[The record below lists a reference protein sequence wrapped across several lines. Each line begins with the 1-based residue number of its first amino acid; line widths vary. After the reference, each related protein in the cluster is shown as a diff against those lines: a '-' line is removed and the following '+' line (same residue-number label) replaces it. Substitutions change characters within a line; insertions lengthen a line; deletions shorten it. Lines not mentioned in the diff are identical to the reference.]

1 MSSAFIPTRPLQ
13 RSVLALTL
21 RSMLLAGATSVSLA
35 SAAAQAA
42 EASSRHYEL
51 AAGPLEESLNSF
63 AQVAGISL
71 PFDPALVQ
79 GKRAPA
85 LRGDYAVQDGLERLL
100 AGSGLTVT
108 RTASGN
114 YLLIARSQNGDALE
128 LGATTISGLG
138 LGSTTEHSGSY
149 TTDAMQTATKLPL
162 SLRETPQ
169 SVTVITRQR
178 MDDQGMRSLDDVVQA
193 TPGLRLSAARPA
205 NSEFFARG
213 FPITNLMFDGLPTT
227 YNADWVATADL
238 APYDRVEVVRGATGM
253 MQGAGNPSAAIN
265 MVRKRPTQAFQAS
278 VTGSAGSWDNYRSEL
293 DVSGPL
299 NDSASVRGRIV
310 GAYNDKGSYQDY
322 AGRERGVF
330 YGISEFD
337 LTDSTTLTVGASDQN
352 DNNNLNWGGLPV
364 NPDGS
369 HMGFSRSKT
378 FGYSWS
384 HQDVENKTV
393 FVELDQRFDNDW
405 RLHLGASKNWSEFKM
420 MGGVLERNNDAT
432 YRQRIFNQN
441 RDFDQSTY
449 DVYATGPFTLLGRE
463 HELVVGASKRQLK
476 TEATGGTVFVD
487 VPDINRFN
495 PGGLARPNVPD
506 IYSIDDK
513 VDQEGLYLTSRWNLT
528 DPLKVILGARLD
540 WYDAT
545 AIYDQI
551 NDQYYTSGKTKV
563 VRNVTRYAGVIYDLD
578 DNHSVYASY
587 TDIFQP
593 QTEKDGQGKGI
604 EPITGE
610 NYEVGIKG
618 EYFGGALN
626 ASASLFQIDQL
637 NRAAEVA
644 DASLCKVIPVGSYGC
659 YEAAGKVR
667 SQGIEFEINGALT
680 PNWQV
685 GAGYTFAQAKYEK
698 DADKAKEGRLFDTD
712 LPRHMFKAS
721 TTYQLQGDLKQWR
734 VGANL
739 YSQSATFNK
748 GSNVFGNYH
757 VEQEAYALV
766 GLMAGYQVN
775 KHLDTQLNINNVFDK
790 KYYQGI
796 ASNST
801 WSPYDVFGDPR
812 NLMVT
817 AKYSF

>member
-149 TTDAMQTATKLPL
+149 TTGAMQTATKLPL

-352 DNNNLNWGGLPV
+352 DNNNINWGGLPV

-369 HMGFSRSKT
+369 HMGFSRSQT

-513 VDQEGLYLTSRWNLT
+513 VDQEGLYLTTRWNLA

>member
-1 MSSAFIPTRPLQ
+1 MPTRPLQ

-35 SAAAQAA
+35 SVAAQAA

-79 GKRAPA
+79 GKHAPA

-149 TTDAMQTATKLPL
+149 TTGAMQTATKLPL

-352 DNNNLNWGGLPV
+352 DNNNINWGGLPV

-513 VDQEGLYLTSRWNLT
+513 VDQEGLYLTSRWNLA

-698 DADKAKEGRLFDTD
+698 DADKTKEGRLFDTD

>member
-21 RSMLLAGATSVSLA
+21 RSMLLAAATSVSLA

-114 YLLIARSQNGDALE
+114 YLLIARSQSADALE

-149 TTDAMQTATKLPL
+149 TTGAMQTATKLPL

-238 APYDRVEVVRGATGM
+238 APYDHVEVVRGATGM

-352 DNNNLNWGGLPV
+352 DNNNINWGGLPV

-513 VDQEGLYLTSRWNLT
+513 VDQEGLYLTSRWNLA

>member
-149 TTDAMQTATKLPL
+149 TTGAMQTATKLPL

-299 NDSASVRGRIV
+299 NDSASVRDRIV

-352 DNNNLNWGGLPV
+352 DNNNINWGGLPV

-513 VDQEGLYLTSRWNLT
+513 VDQEGLYLTTRWNLA

>member
-1 MSSAFIPTRPLQ
+1 MSSAFTFPQPLQ
-13 RSVLALTL
+13 RSALALTL
-21 RSMLLAGATSVSLA
+21 RSVLLAGVTSLPLA
-35 SAAAQAA
+35 SFAVQA
-42 EASSRHYEL
+42 ENVDSRHYDL
-51 AAGPLEESLNSF
+51 AGGPLDDSLNRF

-85 LRGDYAVQDGLERLL
+85 LRGDYGVHEGLNRLL
-100 AGSGLTVT
+100 VDSGLAAI

-114 YLLIARSQNGDALE
+114 YLLVARTRDSDALE
-128 LGATTISGLG
+128 LGATTISGLS
-138 LGSTTEHSGSY
+138 LGAATENSGSY
-149 TTDAMQTATKLPL
+149 TTGVMQTATKLPL

-178 MDDQGMRSLDDVVQA
+178 MDDQAMRSLDDVVQA
-193 TPGLRLSAARPA
+193 TPGLRMSAARPA

-213 FPITNLMFDGLPTT
+213 FPITNIMFDGLPTT

-265 MVRKRPTQAFQAS
+265 MVRKRPTKEFQAS
-278 VTGSAGSWDNYRSEL
+278 ITGSAGSWDNYRSEL
-293 DVSGPL
+293 DVSGPVT
-299 NDSASVRGRIV
+299 DSGSVRGRFV
-310 GAYNDKGSYQDY
+310 GAYHDKDSYQDY

-330 YGISEFD
+330 YGVTEFD

-352 DNNNLNWGGLPV
+352 DNNNINWGGLPV
-364 NPDGS
+364 NPNGS
-369 HMGFSRSKT
+369 HMGFSRSKS

-384 HQDVENKTV
+384 HQDIDNKTL

-405 RLHLGASKNWSEFKM
+405 RLHAGASKNWSDFKLV
-420 MGGVLERNNDAT
+420 GAVLERNNDTT
-432 YRQRIFNQN
+432 YRQRVFNQG
-441 RDFDQSTY
+441 RDYDQSTY
-449 DVYATGPFTLLGRE
+449 DFFASGPFALMGRQ

-476 TEATGGTVFVD
+476 TEAVGGTTFINNI
-487 VPDINRFN
+487 DINHFN
-495 PGGLARPNVPD
+495 PNTPRPFVPD
-506 IYSIDDK
+506 IYSINDK
-513 VDQEGLYLTSRWNLT
+513 VDQEGLYVTTRWNLA

-540 WYDAT
+540 WYDST
-545 AIYDQI
+545 SIYNET
-551 NDQYYTSGKTKV
+551 NDQYYTSGKTKET
-563 VRNVTRYAGVIYDLD
+563 RHVTRYAGFIYDLD

-593 QTEKDGQGKGI
+593 QSEKNSDGAGI
-604 EPITGE
+604 KPITGE

-644 DASLCKVIPVGSYGC
+644 DASTCRVIPVGAYGC

-667 SQGIEFEINGALT
+667 SQGIELEINGALT

-685 GAGYTFAQAKYEK
+685 GAGYTFAQAKYKK
-698 DADKAKEGRLFDTD
+698 DADSSKEGTLFDTD
-712 LPRHMFKAS
+712 VPRHMFKAS
-721 TTYQLQGDLKQWR
+721 TTYHLQGDLNKLR
-734 VGANL
+734 VGANV
-739 YSQSATFNK
+739 YGQSSTFNK
-748 GSNVFGNYH
+748 GRNVFGNYH
-757 VEQEAYALV
+757 IEQEAYALV
-766 GLMAGYQVN
+766 GLMAGYQVS
-775 KHLDTQLNINNVFDK
+775 KHLDTQLNINNLFDK

-801 WSPYDVFGDPR
+801 WSPYDVYGDPR
-812 NLMVT
+812 NFTVT
-817 AKYSF
+817 AKYTF

>member
-1 MSSAFIPTRPLQ
+1 MSSALISP
-13 RSVLALTL
+13 RSLSRSALALAL
-21 RSMLLAGATSVSLA
+21 QGILLASVA
-35 SAAAQAA
+35 VQAAQA
-42 EASSRHYEL
+42 ESRHYEL

-63 AQVAGISL
+63 AQSAGITL

-85 LRGDYAVQDGLERLL
+85 LRGDYDVHEGLSRLL
-100 AGSGLTVT
+100 DDSGLSVM
-108 RTASGN
+108 RSASGN
-114 YLLIARSQNGDALE
+114 YLLVPRGGDSGALE
-128 LGATTISGLG
+128 LGATNISGLN
-138 LGSTTEHSGSY
+138 LGATTEHSSSY
-149 TTDAMQTATKLPL
+149 TTGAMQTATKLPL

-193 TPGLRLSAARPA
+193 TPGLRLAAARPA

-278 VTGSAGSWDNYRSEL
+278 ITASAGSWDNYRSEL
-293 DVSGPL
+293 DISGPV
-299 NDSASVRGRIV
+299 NDSGTLRGRFV
-310 GAYNDKGSYQDY
+310 GAYNDKDSYQDY

-330 YGISEFD
+330 YGVSEFD
-337 LTDSTTLTVGASDQN
+337 LSDSTTLTVGASEQN
-352 DNNNLNWGGLPV
+352 DNNNINWGGLPV
-364 NPDGS
+364 GPNGH

-384 HQDVENKTV
+384 HQDIDNKTL
-393 FVELDQRFDNDW
+393 FAEFDQRFDNDW
-405 RLHLGASKNWSEFKM
+405 RLHLGASKNWSDFKM
-420 MGGVLERNNDAT
+420 MGAVLERNNDAT
-432 YRQRIFNQN
+432 YRQRVFNQG

-449 DVYATGPFTLLGRE
+449 DFFASGPFPLLGRQ

-476 TEATGGTVFVD
+476 TEAVGGTVFVD
-487 VPDINRFN
+487 KIDINRFN
-495 PGGLARPNVPD
+495 PSGLARPSVPD
-506 IYSIDDK
+506 VYTLSEK
-513 VDQEGLYLTSRWNLT
+513 VDQEGLYVTTRWNLA

-545 AIYDQI
+545 SIYDQI
-551 NDQYYTSGKTKV
+551 NDQYYTSGKTRE
-563 VRNVTRYAGVIYDLD
+563 VRHLTRYAGVIYDLD

-593 QTEKDGQGKGI
+593 QTEKNGDGGGI
-604 EPITGE
+604 KPITGE

-626 ASASLFQIDQL
+626 ASASVFQIDQL

-644 DASLCKVIPVGSYGC
+644 DARTCTFIPVGAYGC

-667 SQGIEFEINGALT
+667 SQGVELEINGALT

-698 DADKAKEGRLFDTD
+698 DADAAKEGTLFDTD
-712 LPRHMFKAS
+712 VPRHMFKAN
-721 TTYQLQGDLKQWR
+721 TTYRLQGELNRWR
-734 VGANL
+734 IGANL
-739 YSQSATFNK
+739 YSQSSTYNK
-748 GSNVFGNYH
+748 GRNVFGNFH
-757 VEQEAYALV
+757 IEQEAYALV

-801 WSPYDVFGDPR
+801 WSPYDVYGDPR
-812 NLMVT
+812 NFTVT

>member
-114 YLLIARSQNGDALE
+114 YLLIARSQSADALE

-149 TTDAMQTATKLPL
+149 TTGAMQTATKLPL

-352 DNNNLNWGGLPV
+352 DNNNINWGGLPV

-513 VDQEGLYLTSRWNLT
+513 VDQEGLYLTSRWNLA

-604 EPITGE
+604 APITGE

>member
-35 SAAAQAA
+35 SVAAQAA

-114 YLLIARSQNGDALE
+114 YLLIARSQSADALE

-149 TTDAMQTATKLPL
+149 TTGAMQTATKLPL

-352 DNNNLNWGGLPV
+352 DNNNINWGGLPV

-441 RDFDQSTY
+441 RDFDQFTY

-513 VDQEGLYLTSRWNLT
+513 VDQEGLYLTTRWNLA

>member
-1 MSSAFIPTRPLQ
+1 MSSAVISPRPLS
-13 RSVLALTL
+13 RSALALAL
-21 RSMLLAGATSVSLA
+21 QGILLASVA
-35 SAAAQAA
+35 VQAAQAD
-42 EASSRHYEL
+42 SRHYEL
-51 AAGPLEESLNSF
+51 AAGPLEESLNRF
-63 AQVAGISL
+63 AQAAGITL

-85 LRGDYAVQDGLERLL
+85 LRGDYEVQDGLSRLL
-100 AGSGLTVT
+100 DDSGLSVM
-108 RTASGN
+108 RSASGN
-114 YLLIARSQNGDALE
+114 YLLVPRGGDSGALE
-128 LGATTISGLG
+128 LGATNISGLN
-138 LGSTTEHSGSY
+138 LGATTENSGSY
-149 TTDAMQTATKLPL
+149 TTGAMQTATKLPL

-193 TPGLRLSAARPA
+193 TPGLRLAAARPA

-265 MVRKRPTQAFQAS
+265 MVRKRPTQAYQAS
-278 VTGSAGSWDNYRSEL
+278 ITASAGSWDNYRSEL
-293 DVSGPL
+293 DVGGPV
-299 NDSASVRGRIV
+299 NDSGTLRGRFV
-310 GAYNDKGSYQDY
+310 GAYHDKDSYQDY

-330 YGISEFD
+330 YGVSEFD
-337 LTDSTTLTVGASDQN
+337 LSDSTTLTVGASEQN
-352 DNNNLNWGGLPV
+352 DNNNINWGGLPV
-364 NPDGS
+364 NPNGS

-384 HQDVENKTV
+384 HQDIDNKTL

-420 MGGVLERNNDAT
+420 MGAVLERNNDAS
-432 YRQRIFNQN
+432 YRQRVFNQG

-449 DVYATGPFTLLGRE
+449 DFFASGPFALLGRQ

-476 TEATGGTVFVD
+476 TEAAGGTVFVNNI
-487 VPDINRFN
+487 DINRFN
-495 PGGLARPNVPD
+495 PGGLARPSVPD
-506 IYSIDDK
+506 IYTLSEK
-513 VDQEGLYLTSRWNLT
+513 VDQEGLYVTTRWNLA
-528 DPLKVILGARLD
+528 DQLKVILGARLD

-545 AIYDQI
+545 SIYDQI
-551 NDQYYTSGKTKV
+551 NDQYYTSGKTRE
-563 VRNVTRYAGVIYDLD
+563 VRHLTRYAGVIYDLD

-593 QTEKDGQGKGI
+593 QTEKNGDGGGI
-604 EPITGE
+604 KPITGE

-626 ASASLFQIDQL
+626 ASASVFQIDQL

-644 DASLCKVIPVGSYGC
+644 DATTCKFIPVGAYGC

-667 SQGIEFEINGALT
+667 SQGVELEINGALT

-698 DADKAKEGRLFDTD
+698 DADASKEGTLFDTD
-712 LPRHMFKAS
+712 VPRHMFKAN
-721 TTYQLQGDLKQWR
+721 TTYRLQGELNRWR
-734 VGANL
+734 IGANL
-739 YSQSATFNK
+739 YSQSSTYNK
-748 GSNVFGNYH
+748 GSNVFGNFH
-757 VEQEAYALV
+757 IEQQAYALV

-801 WSPYDVFGDPR
+801 WSPYDVYGDPR
-812 NLMVT
+812 NFTVT

>member
-42 EASSRHYEL
+42 EASSHHYEL

-114 YLLIARSQNGDALE
+114 YLLIARSQSADALE

-149 TTDAMQTATKLPL
+149 TTGAMQTATKLPL

-352 DNNNLNWGGLPV
+352 DNNNINWGGLPV

-513 VDQEGLYLTSRWNLT
+513 VDQEGLYLTSRWNLA

>member
-1 MSSAFIPTRPLQ
+1 MSSAFTFPQPLQ
-13 RSVLALTL
+13 RSALALTL
-21 RSMLLAGATSVSLA
+21 RSVLLAGVTSLPLA
-35 SAAAQAA
+35 SFAVQA
-42 EASSRHYEL
+42 ENVDSRHYDL
-51 AAGPLEESLNSF
+51 AGGPLDDSLNRF

-85 LRGDYAVQDGLERLL
+85 LRGDYGVHEGLNRLL
-100 AGSGLTVT
+100 VDSGLAAI

-114 YLLIARSQNGDALE
+114 YLLVAHTRDSDALE
-128 LGATTISGLG
+128 LGATTISGLS
-138 LGSTTEHSGSY
+138 LGAATENSGSY
-149 TTDAMQTATKLPL
+149 TTGVMQTATKLPL

-178 MDDQGMRSLDDVVQA
+178 MDDQAMRSLDDVVQA
-193 TPGLRLSAARPA
+193 TPGLRMSAARPA

-213 FPITNLMFDGLPTT
+213 FPITNIMFDGLPTT

-265 MVRKRPTQAFQAS
+265 MVRKRPTKEFQAS
-278 VTGSAGSWDNYRSEL
+278 ITGSAGSWDNYRSEL
-293 DVSGPL
+293 DVSGPVT
-299 NDSASVRGRIV
+299 DSGSVRGRFV
-310 GAYNDKGSYQDY
+310 GAYHDKDSYQDY

-330 YGISEFD
+330 YGVTEFD

-352 DNNNLNWGGLPV
+352 DNNNINWGGLPV
-364 NPDGS
+364 NPNGS
-369 HMGFSRSKT
+369 HMGFSRSKS

-384 HQDVENKTV
+384 HQDIDNKTL

-405 RLHLGASKNWSEFKM
+405 RLHAGASKNWSDFKLV
-420 MGGVLERNNDAT
+420 GAVLERNNDAT
-432 YRQRIFNQN
+432 YRQRVFNQG
-441 RDFDQSTY
+441 RDYDQSTY
-449 DVYATGPFTLLGRE
+449 DFFASGPFALVGRQ

-476 TEATGGTVFVD
+476 TEAVGGTTFINNI
-487 VPDINRFN
+487 DINHFN
-495 PGGLARPNVPD
+495 PNTPRPFVPD
-506 IYSIDDK
+506 IYSINDK
-513 VDQEGLYLTSRWNLT
+513 VDQEGLYVTTRWNLA

-540 WYDAT
+540 WYDST
-545 AIYDQI
+545 SIYNET
-551 NDQYYTSGKTKV
+551 NDQYYTSGKTKET
-563 VRNVTRYAGVIYDLD
+563 RHVTRYAGFIYDLD
-578 DNHSVYASY
+578 DNHSFYASY

-593 QTEKDGQGKGI
+593 QSEKNSDGAGI
-604 EPITGE
+604 KPITGE

-644 DASLCKVIPVGSYGC
+644 DASTCRVIPVGAYGC

-667 SQGIEFEINGALT
+667 SQGIELEINGALT

-685 GAGYTFAQAKYEK
+685 GAGYTFAQAKYKK
-698 DADKAKEGRLFDTD
+698 DADSSKEGTLFDTD
-712 LPRHMFKAS
+712 VPRHMFKAS
-721 TTYQLQGDLKQWR
+721 TTYHLQGDLNKLR
-734 VGANL
+734 VGANV
-739 YSQSATFNK
+739 YSQSSTFNK
-748 GSNVFGNYH
+748 GRNVFGNYH
-757 VEQEAYALV
+757 IEQEAYALV
-766 GLMAGYQVN
+766 GLMAGYQVS

-801 WSPYDVFGDPR
+801 WSPYDVYGDPR
-812 NLMVT
+812 NFTVT
-817 AKYSF
+817 AKYTF

>member
-149 TTDAMQTATKLPL
+149 TTGAMQTATKLPL

-352 DNNNLNWGGLPV
+352 DNNNINWGGLPV

-513 VDQEGLYLTSRWNLT
+513 VDQEGLYLTTRWNLA

>member
-1 MSSAFIPTRPLQ
+1 MSSTLISP
-13 RSVLALTL
+13 RSLSRSALALAL
-21 RSMLLAGATSVSLA
+21 QGILLASVA
-35 SAAAQAA
+35 VQAAQAD
-42 EASSRHYEL
+42 SRHYEL

-63 AQVAGISL
+63 AQAAGITL

-85 LRGDYAVQDGLERLL
+85 LRGDYDVHDGLSRLL
-100 AGSGLTVT
+100 DDSGLSVM
-108 RTASGN
+108 RSASGN
-114 YLLIARSQNGDALE
+114 YLLVPRGGDSGALE
-128 LGATTISGLG
+128 LGATNISGLN
-138 LGSTTEHSGSY
+138 LGATTENSSSY
-149 TTDAMQTATKLPL
+149 TTGAMQTATKLPL

-193 TPGLRLSAARPA
+193 TPGLRLAAARPA

-265 MVRKRPTQAFQAS
+265 MVRKRPTQAYQAS
-278 VTGSAGSWDNYRSEL
+278 ITASAGSWDNYRSEL
-293 DVSGPL
+293 DVGGPV
-299 NDSASVRGRIV
+299 NDSGTLRGRFV
-310 GAYNDKGSYQDY
+310 GAYNDKDSYQDY

-330 YGISEFD
+330 YGVSEYD
-337 LTDSTTLTVGASDQN
+337 LSDSTTLTLGASDQN
-352 DNNNLNWGGLPV
+352 DNNNINWGGLPV
-364 NPDGS
+364 NPNGS

-384 HQDVENKTV
+384 HQDIDNKTL
-393 FVELDQRFDNDW
+393 FAELDQRFDNDW

-420 MGGVLERNNDAT
+420 MGAVLERNNDAS
-432 YRQRIFNQN
+432 YRQRVFNQG

-449 DVYATGPFTLLGRE
+449 DFFASGPFALLGRQ

-476 TEATGGTVFVD
+476 TEAAGGTVFVNNI
-487 VPDINRFN
+487 DINRFN
-495 PGGLARPNVPD
+495 PGGLARPSVPD
-506 IYSIDDK
+506 IYTLSEK
-513 VDQEGLYLTSRWNLT
+513 VDQEGLYVTTRWNLA

-545 AIYDQI
+545 SIYDQI
-551 NDQYYTSGKTKV
+551 NDQYYTSGKTRE
-563 VRNVTRYAGVIYDLD
+563 VRHLTRYAGVIYDLD

-593 QTEKDGQGKGI
+593 QTEKNGDGGGI
-604 EPITGE
+604 KPITGE

-626 ASASLFQIDQL
+626 ASASVFQIDQL

-644 DASLCKVIPVGSYGC
+644 DATTCTFIPVGAYGC

-667 SQGIEFEINGALT
+667 SQGVELEINGALT

-698 DADKAKEGRLFDTD
+698 DADAAKEGTLFDTD
-712 LPRHMFKAS
+712 VPRHMFKAS
-721 TTYQLQGDLKQWR
+721 TTYRLQGELNRWR
-734 VGANL
+734 IGANL
-739 YSQSATFNK
+739 YSQSSTYNK
-748 GSNVFGNYH
+748 GRNVFGNFQI
-757 VEQEAYALV
+757 EQEAYALV

-801 WSPYDVFGDPR
+801 WSPYDVYGDPR
-812 NLMVT
+812 NFTVT

>member
-108 RTASGN
+108 RTANGN
-114 YLLIARSQNGDALE
+114 YLLIARSQSADALE

-149 TTDAMQTATKLPL
+149 TTGAMQTATKLPL

-352 DNNNLNWGGLPV
+352 DNNNINWGGLPV

-513 VDQEGLYLTSRWNLT
+513 VDQEGLYLTTRWNLA

>member
-149 TTDAMQTATKLPL
+149 TTGAMQTATKLPL

-352 DNNNLNWGGLPV
+352 DNNNINWGGLPV

-513 VDQEGLYLTSRWNLT
+513 VDQEGLYLTSRWNLA

-812 NLMVT
+812 NLIVT

>member
-35 SAAAQAA
+35 SVAAQAA

-108 RTASGN
+108 RTANGN
-114 YLLIARSQNGDALE
+114 YLLIARSQSADALE
-128 LGATTISGLG
+128 LGATTISALG

-149 TTDAMQTATKLPL
+149 TTGAMQTATKLPL

-352 DNNNLNWGGLPV
+352 DNNNINWGGLPV

-513 VDQEGLYLTSRWNLT
+513 VDQEGLYLTSRWNLA

-604 EPITGE
+604 APITGE

>member
-1 MSSAFIPTRPLQ
+1 MSSALISP
-13 RSVLALTL
+13 RSLSRSALALA
-21 RSMLLAGATSVSLA
+21 LLASVA
-35 SAAAQAA
+35 VQAAQA
-42 EASSRHYEL
+42 ESRHYEL

-63 AQVAGISL
+63 AQAAGITL

-85 LRGDYAVQDGLERLL
+85 LRGDYDVHEGLSRLL
-100 AGSGLTVT
+100 DDSGLSVM
-108 RTASGN
+108 RSASGN
-114 YLLIARSQNGDALE
+114 YLLVPRGGDSGALE
-128 LGATTISGLG
+128 LGATNISGLN
-138 LGSTTEHSGSY
+138 LGATTEHSSSY
-149 TTDAMQTATKLPL
+149 TTGAMQTATKLPL

-193 TPGLRLSAARPA
+193 TPGLRLAAARPA

-278 VTGSAGSWDNYRSEL
+278 ITASAGSWDNYRSEL
-293 DVSGPL
+293 DISGPV
-299 NDSASVRGRIV
+299 NDSGTLRGRFV
-310 GAYNDKGSYQDY
+310 GAYNDKDSYQDY

-330 YGISEFD
+330 YGVSEFD
-337 LTDSTTLTVGASDQN
+337 LSDSTTLTVGASEQN
-352 DNNNLNWGGLPV
+352 DNNNINWGGLPV
-364 NPDGS
+364 NPNGS

-384 HQDVENKTV
+384 HQDIDNKTL
-393 FVELDQRFDNDW
+393 FAELDQRFDNDW

-420 MGGVLERNNDAT
+420 MGAVLERNNDAT
-432 YRQRIFNQN
+432 YRQRVFNQG

-449 DVYATGPFTLLGRE
+449 DFFASGPFALLGRQ

-476 TEATGGTVFVD
+476 TEAVGGTVFVD
-487 VPDINRFN
+487 NIDINRFN
-495 PGGLARPNVPD
+495 PSGLARPSVPD
-506 IYSIDDK
+506 VYTLSEK
-513 VDQEGLYLTSRWNLT
+513 VDQEGLYVTTRWNLA

-545 AIYDQI
+545 SIYDQI
-551 NDQYYTSGKTKV
+551 NDQYYTSGKTRE
-563 VRNVTRYAGVIYDLD
+563 VRHLTRYAGVIYDLD

-593 QTEKDGQGKGI
+593 QTEKNGDGGGI
-604 EPITGE
+604 KPITGE

-626 ASASLFQIDQL
+626 ASASVFQIDQL

-644 DASLCKVIPVGSYGC
+644 DARTCKFIPVGAYGC

-667 SQGIEFEINGALT
+667 SQGVELEINGALT

-698 DADKAKEGRLFDTD
+698 DADASKEGTLFDTD
-712 LPRHMFKAS
+712 VPRHMFKAN
-721 TTYQLQGDLKQWR
+721 TTYRLQGELNRWR
-734 VGANL
+734 IGANL
-739 YSQSATFNK
+739 YSQSSTYNK
-748 GSNVFGNYH
+748 GRNAFGNFH
-757 VEQEAYALV
+757 IEQEAYALV

-801 WSPYDVFGDPR
+801 WSPYDVYGDPR
-812 NLMVT
+812 NFTVT

>member
-35 SAAAQAA
+35 SVAAQAA

-108 RTASGN
+108 RTANGN

-149 TTDAMQTATKLPL
+149 TTGAMQTATKLPL

-352 DNNNLNWGGLPV
+352 DNNNINWGGLPV

-513 VDQEGLYLTSRWNLT
+513 VDQEGLYLTTRWNLA

>member
-1 MSSAFIPTRPLQ
+1 MSPAFTPPRPLQ
-13 RSVLALTL
+13 RSALVLTL
-21 RSMLLAGATSVSLA
+21 RSVLLAGVTSLPLA
-35 SAAAQAA
+35 SFAVQA
-42 EASSRHYEL
+42 ENIDSRHYDL
-51 AAGPLEESLNSF
+51 AGGPLEDSLNRF

-71 PFDPALVQ
+71 PFDPQLVQ

-85 LRGDYAVQDGLERLL
+85 LRGDYGVQEGLNRLL
-100 AGSGLTVT
+100 VDSGLAVT

-114 YLLIARSQNGDALE
+114 YLLVARTPESNALE
-128 LGATTISGLG
+128 LGATTINGLS
-138 LGSTTEHSGSY
+138 LGVATEDSGSY
-149 TTDAMQTATKLPL
+149 TTGAMQTATKLPL

-178 MDDQGMRSLDDVVQA
+178 MDDQAMRSLDDVVQA
-193 TPGLRLSAARPA
+193 TPGLRMSAARPA

-213 FPITNLMFDGLPTT
+213 FPITNIMFDGLPTT

-265 MVRKRPTQAFQAS
+265 MVRKRPTKAFQAS
-278 VTGSAGSWDNYRSEL
+278 ITGSAGSWDNYRSEL
-293 DVSGPL
+293 DVSGPVT
-299 NDSASVRGRIV
+299 DSGSVRGRFV
-310 GAYNDKGSYQDY
+310 GAYHDKDSYQDY

-330 YGISEFD
+330 YGVTEFD

-352 DNNNLNWGGLPV
+352 DNNNINWGGLPV
-364 NPDGS
+364 SPNGS
-369 HMGFSRSKT
+369 HMGFSRSKS

-384 HQDVENKTV
+384 HQDIDNKTL

-405 RLHLGASKNWSEFKM
+405 RLHVGASKNWSDFKLV
-420 MGGVLERNNDAT
+420 GAVLERNNDAT
-432 YRQRIFNQN
+432 YRQRVFNQG
-441 RDFDQSTY
+441 RDYDQSTY
-449 DVYATGPFTLLGRE
+449 DFFASGPFALMGRQ

-476 TEATGGTVFVD
+476 TEAVGGTTFINNI
-487 VPDINRFN
+487 DINHFN
-495 PGGLARPNVPD
+495 PNTPRPFVPD
-506 IYSIDDK
+506 IYSINDK
-513 VDQEGLYLTSRWNLT
+513 VDQEGLYVTTRWNLA

-540 WYDAT
+540 WYDST
-545 AIYDQI
+545 SIYNET
-551 NDQYYTSGKTKV
+551 NDQYYTSGKTKET
-563 VRNVTRYAGVIYDLD
+563 RHVTRYAGVIYDLD

-593 QTEKDGQGKGI
+593 QSEKNSDGAGI
-604 EPITGE
+604 KPITGE

-644 DASLCKVIPVGSYGC
+644 DASTCRVIPVGAYGC

-667 SQGIEFEINGALT
+667 SQGIELEINGALT

-685 GAGYTFAQAKYEK
+685 GAGYTFAQAKYKK
-698 DADKAKEGRLFDTD
+698 DADSSKEGTLFDTD
-712 LPRHMFKAS
+712 VPRHMFKAS
-721 TTYQLQGDLKQWR
+721 TTYHLQGDLNKLR
-734 VGANL
+734 VGANV
-739 YSQSATFNK
+739 YSQSSTFNK
-748 GSNVFGNYH
+748 GRNVFGDYH
-757 VEQEAYALV
+757 IEQEAYALV
-766 GLMAGYQVN
+766 GLMAGYQVS
-775 KHLDTQLNINNVFDK
+775 KHLDTQLNINNLFDK

-801 WSPYDVFGDPR
+801 WSPYDVYGDPR
-812 NLMVT
+812 NFTVT
-817 AKYSF
+817 AKYTF

>member
-1 MSSAFIPTRPLQ
+1 MSSAFIPSRPLQ
-13 RSVLALTL
+13 HRVLALTL
-21 RSMLLAGATSVSLA
+21 RSILLAGMTGLPLA
-35 SAAAQAA
+35 SFAVQAEQA
-42 EASSRHYEL
+42 DSRHYDL
-51 AAGPLEESLNSF
+51 AAGPLEDSLNSF

-85 LRGDYAVQDGLERLL
+85 LRGDYGVHEGLNRLL
-100 AGSGLTVT
+100 VDSGLTVT
-108 RTASGN
+108 RTDSGN
-114 YLLIARSQNGDALE
+114 YLLIDHGQGGGALE
-128 LGATTISGLG
+128 LGATNISGLS
-138 LGSTTEHSGSY
+138 LGSTTESSGSY
-149 TTDAMQTATKLPL
+149 TTGAMQTATKLPL

-169 SVTVITRQR
+169 SVTVMTRQR

-193 TPGLRLSAARPA
+193 TPGLRLSASRPA

-227 YNADWVATADL
+227 YNADWVASADL

-265 MVRKRPTQAFQAS
+265 MVRKRPTKEFQAS

-293 DVSGPL
+293 DVSGPV
-299 NDSASVRGRIV
+299 NASGTVRGRFV
-310 GAYNDKGSYQDY
+310 GAYNDKDSYQDY

-330 YGISEFD
+330 YGVSEFD
-337 LTDSTTLTVGASDQN
+337 LSDSTTLTVGASDQN
-352 DNNNLNWGGLPV
+352 DNNNINWGGLPV
-364 NPDGS
+364 SPDGS

-378 FGYSWS
+378 FGYRWS
-384 HQDVENKTV
+384 HQDVDNKTL

-405 RLHLGASKNWSEFKM
+405 RLHLGASKNWSDFKM

-432 YRQRIFNQN
+432 YRQRVFNQN

-449 DVYATGPFTLLGRE
+449 DFFASGPFALLGRQ

-476 TEATGGTVFVD
+476 TEATGGHRFFNNI
-487 VPDINRFN
+487 DINSFK
-495 PGGLARPNVPD
+495 PTDLARPTVPD
-506 IYSIDDK
+506 VYSLSDK
-513 VDQEGLYLTSRWNLT
+513 VDQEGLYLTTRWNLA

-545 AIYDQI
+545 SIYDQT
-551 NDQYYTSGKTKV
+551 NDQYYTSGKTKE
-563 VRNVTRYAGVIYDLD
+563 VRHVTRYAGVIYDLD

-593 QTEKDGQGKGI
+593 QTEKNGAGTGI
-604 EPITGE
+604 KPITGE

-618 EYFGGALN
+618 EYLGGALN

-644 DASLCKVIPVGSYGC
+644 DARLCTVIPVGSFGC

-667 SQGIEFEINGALT
+667 SQGIELEINGALT

-698 DADKAKEGRLFDTD
+698 DADKTKEGTLFDTD
-712 LPRHMFKAS
+712 VPRHMFKAN
-721 TTYQLQGDLKQWR
+721 TTYHLQGDLKPWR
-734 VGANL
+734 IGANL

-748 GSNVFGNYH
+748 GRNVFGNFH
-757 VEQEAYALV
+757 IEQQAYALV

-812 NLMVT
+812 NFTVT

>member
-1 MSSAFIPTRPLQ
+1 MSSALISP
-13 RSVLALTL
+13 RSLSRSALALAL
-21 RSMLLAGATSVSLA
+21 QGILLASVA
-35 SAAAQAA
+35 VQAAQA
-42 EASSRHYEL
+42 ESRHYEL

-63 AQVAGISL
+63 AQAAGITL

-85 LRGDYAVQDGLERLL
+85 LRGDYDVHEGLSRLL
-100 AGSGLTVT
+100 GDSGLSVM
-108 RTASGN
+108 RSASGN
-114 YLLIARSQNGDALE
+114 YLLVPRGGDSGALE
-128 LGATTISGLG
+128 LGATNISGLN
-138 LGSTTEHSGSY
+138 LGATTEHSSSY
-149 TTDAMQTATKLPL
+149 TTGAMQTATKLPL

-193 TPGLRLSAARPA
+193 TPGLRLAAARPA

-278 VTGSAGSWDNYRSEL
+278 ITASAGSWDNYRSEL
-293 DVSGPL
+293 DISGPV
-299 NDSASVRGRIV
+299 NDSGTLRGRFV
-310 GAYNDKGSYQDY
+310 GAYNDKDSYQDY

-330 YGISEFD
+330 YGVSEFD
-337 LTDSTTLTVGASDQN
+337 LSDSTTLTVGASEQN
-352 DNNNLNWGGLPV
+352 DNNNINWGGLPV
-364 NPDGS
+364 NPNGR

-384 HQDVENKTV
+384 HQDIDNKTL
-393 FVELDQRFDNDW
+393 FAELDQRFDNDW

-420 MGGVLERNNDAT
+420 MGAVLERNNDAT
-432 YRQRIFNQN
+432 YRQRVFNQG

-449 DVYATGPFTLLGRE
+449 DFFASGPFALLGRQ

-476 TEATGGTVFVD
+476 TEAVGGTVFVD
-487 VPDINRFN
+487 NIDINRFN
-495 PGGLARPNVPD
+495 PGGLARPSVPD
-506 IYSIDDK
+506 VYTLSEK
-513 VDQEGLYLTSRWNLT
+513 VDQEGLYVTTRWNLA

-545 AIYDQI
+545 SIYDQI
-551 NDQYYTSGKTKV
+551 NDQYYTSGKTRE
-563 VRNVTRYAGVIYDLD
+563 VRHLTRYAGVIYDLD

-593 QTEKDGQGKGI
+593 QTEKNGDGGGI
-604 EPITGE
+604 KPITGE

-626 ASASLFQIDQL
+626 ASASVFQIDQL

-644 DASLCKVIPVGSYGC
+644 DARTCTFIPVGAYGC

-667 SQGIEFEINGALT
+667 SQGVELEINGALT

-698 DADKAKEGRLFDTD
+698 DADASKEGTLFDTD
-712 LPRHMFKAS
+712 VPRHMFKAN
-721 TTYQLQGDLKQWR
+721 TTYRLQGELNRWR
-734 VGANL
+734 IGANL
-739 YSQSATFNK
+739 YSQSSTYNK
-748 GSNVFGNYH
+748 GRNVFGNFH
-757 VEQEAYALV
+757 IEQKAYALV
-766 GLMAGYQVN
+766 GLMAGFQVN

-801 WSPYDVFGDPR
+801 WSPYDVYGDPR
-812 NLMVT
+812 NLTVT

>member
-114 YLLIARSQNGDALE
+114 YLLIARSQSADALE
-128 LGATTISGLG
+128 LGATTISALG

-149 TTDAMQTATKLPL
+149 TTGAMQTATKLPL

-352 DNNNLNWGGLPV
+352 DNNNINWGGLPV

-513 VDQEGLYLTSRWNLT
+513 VDQEGLYLTTRWNLA

-563 VRNVTRYAGVIYDLD
+563 LRNVTRYAGVIYDLD

>member
-21 RSMLLAGATSVSLA
+21 RSMLLAAATSVSLA

-114 YLLIARSQNGDALE
+114 YLLIARSQSADALE

-138 LGSTTEHSGSY
+138 LGSTTEHRGSY
-149 TTDAMQTATKLPL
+149 TTGAMQTATKLPL

-265 MVRKRPTQAFQAS
+265 MVRKHPTQEFQAS

-352 DNNNLNWGGLPV
+352 DNNNNNNNINWGGLPV

-513 VDQEGLYLTSRWNLT
+513 VDQEGLYLTTHWNLA

-563 VRNVTRYAGVIYDLD
+563 VRNVTRNAGVIYDLD

-593 QTEKDGQGKGI
+593 
-604 EPITGE
+604 
-610 NYEVGIKG
+610 
-618 EYFGGALN
+618 
-626 ASASLFQIDQL
+626 
-637 NRAAEVA
+637 
-644 DASLCKVIPVGSYGC
+644 
-659 YEAAGKVR
+659 
-667 SQGIEFEINGALT
+667 
-680 PNWQV
+680 
-685 GAGYTFAQAKYEK
+685 
-698 DADKAKEGRLFDTD
+698 
-712 LPRHMFKAS
+712 
-721 TTYQLQGDLKQWR
+721 
-734 VGANL
+734 
-739 YSQSATFNK
+739 
-748 GSNVFGNYH
+748 
-757 VEQEAYALV
+757 
-766 GLMAGYQVN
+766 
-775 KHLDTQLNINNVFDK
+775 
-790 KYYQGI
+790 
-796 ASNST
+796 
-801 WSPYDVFGDPR
+801 
-812 NLMVT
+812 
-817 AKYSF
+817 

>member
-1 MSSAFIPTRPLQ
+1 MSSAFNFPQPLQ
-13 RSVLALTL
+13 RSALALTL
-21 RSMLLAGATSVSLA
+21 RSVLLAGVTSLPLA
-35 SAAAQAA
+35 SFAVQA
-42 EASSRHYEL
+42 ENVDSRHYDL
-51 AAGPLEESLNSF
+51 AGGPLDDSLNRF

-85 LRGDYAVQDGLERLL
+85 LRGDYGVHEGLNRLL
-100 AGSGLTVT
+100 VDSGLAAI

-114 YLLIARSQNGDALE
+114 YLLVARTRDSDALE
-128 LGATTISGLG
+128 LGATTISGLS
-138 LGSTTEHSGSY
+138 LGAATENSGSY
-149 TTDAMQTATKLPL
+149 TTGVMQTATKLPL

-178 MDDQGMRSLDDVVQA
+178 MDDQAMRSLDDVVQA
-193 TPGLRLSAARPA
+193 TPGLRMSAARPA

-213 FPITNLMFDGLPTT
+213 FPITNIMFDGLPTT

-265 MVRKRPTQAFQAS
+265 MVRKRPTKEFQAS
-278 VTGSAGSWDNYRSEL
+278 ITGSAGSWDNYRSEL
-293 DVSGPL
+293 DVSGPVT
-299 NDSASVRGRIV
+299 DSGSVRGRFV
-310 GAYNDKGSYQDY
+310 GAYHDKDSYQDY

-330 YGISEFD
+330 YGVTEFD

-352 DNNNLNWGGLPV
+352 DNNNINWGGLPV
-364 NPDGS
+364 NPNGS
-369 HMGFSRSKT
+369 HMGFSRSKS

-384 HQDVENKTV
+384 HQDIDNKTL

-405 RLHLGASKNWSEFKM
+405 RLHAGASKNWSDFKLV
-420 MGGVLERNNDAT
+420 GAVLERNNDTT
-432 YRQRIFNQN
+432 YRQRVFNQG
-441 RDFDQSTY
+441 RDYDQSTY
-449 DVYATGPFTLLGRE
+449 DFFASGPFALMGRQ

-476 TEATGGTVFVD
+476 TEAVGGTTFINNI
-487 VPDINRFN
+487 DINHFN
-495 PGGLARPNVPD
+495 PNTPRPFVPD
-506 IYSIDDK
+506 IYSINDK
-513 VDQEGLYLTSRWNLT
+513 VDQEGLYVTTRWNLA

-540 WYDAT
+540 WYDST
-545 AIYDQI
+545 SIYNET
-551 NDQYYTSGKTKV
+551 NDQYYTSGKTKET
-563 VRNVTRYAGVIYDLD
+563 RHVTRYAGFIYDLD
-578 DNHSVYASY
+578 DNHSFYASY

-593 QTEKDGQGKGI
+593 QSEKNSDGAGI
-604 EPITGE
+604 KPITGE

-644 DASLCKVIPVGSYGC
+644 DASTCRVIPVGAYGC

-667 SQGIEFEINGALT
+667 SQGIELEINGALT

-685 GAGYTFAQAKYEK
+685 GAGYTFAQAKYKK
-698 DADKAKEGRLFDTD
+698 DADSSKEGTLFDTD
-712 LPRHMFKAS
+712 VPRHMFKAS
-721 TTYQLQGDLKQWR
+721 TTYHLQGDLNKLR
-734 VGANL
+734 VGANV
-739 YSQSATFNK
+739 YSQSSTFNK
-748 GSNVFGNYH
+748 GRNVFGNYH
-757 VEQEAYALV
+757 IEQEAYALV
-766 GLMAGYQVN
+766 GLMAGYQVS

-801 WSPYDVFGDPR
+801 WSPYDVYGDPR
-812 NLMVT
+812 NFTVT
-817 AKYSF
+817 AKYTF

>member
-149 TTDAMQTATKLPL
+149 TTGAMQTATKLPL

-352 DNNNLNWGGLPV
+352 DNNNINWGGLPV

-405 RLHLGASKNWSEFKM
+405 RLHLGASKNSSEFKM

-513 VDQEGLYLTSRWNLT
+513 VDQEGLYLTTRWNLA

-563 VRNVTRYAGVIYDLD
+563 VRNLTRYAGVIYDLD

-812 NLMVT
+812 NLIVT

>member
-21 RSMLLAGATSVSLA
+21 RSILLAGATSLSLA
-35 SAAAQAA
+35 SVAAQAA
-42 EASSRHYEL
+42 DADSRHYDL
-51 AAGPLEESLNSF
+51 AAGPLEASLNSF
-63 AQVAGISL
+63 AQAAGINL

-85 LRGDYAVQDGLERLL
+85 LRGDYDVQAGLQRLL
-100 AGSGLTVT
+100 ADSGLTVT

-114 YLLIARSQNGDALE
+114 YLLVAPVRNDGAVE
-128 LGATTISGLG
+128 LGATSINGMG

-149 TTDAMQTATKLPL
+149 TTGAMQTATKLPL

-265 MVRKRPTQAFQAS
+265 MVRKRPTREFQAN
-278 VTGSAGSWDNYRSEL
+278 VTGSAGSWDNYRSEM

-299 NDSASVRGRIV
+299 NDSGSVRGRIV

-352 DNNNLNWGGLPV
+352 DNNNINWGGLPV

-393 FVELDQRFDNDW
+393 FIELDQRFDNDW

-432 YRQRIFNQN
+432 YRQRIFNQG

-449 DVYATGPFTLLGRE
+449 DVFASGPFTLLGRQ

-476 TEATGGTVFVD
+476 TEAFGGTVFVD
-487 VPDINRFN
+487 VPDINKFS
-495 PGGLARPNVPD
+495 PSGLARPNVPD
-506 IYSIDDK
+506 IYSINDK
-513 VDQEGLYLTSRWNLT
+513 VDQEGLYLTTRWNLA

-637 NRAAEVA
+637 NRAAKVA
-644 DASLCKVIPVGSYGC
+644 QVSRCTFIPVGSYEC

-712 LPRHMFKAS
+712 LPRHMFKAN

>member
-1 MSSAFIPTRPLQ
+1 MSSAFNFSQPLQ
-13 RSVLALTL
+13 RSALALTL
-21 RSMLLAGATSVSLA
+21 RSVLLAGVTSLPLA
-35 SAAAQAA
+35 SFAVQA
-42 EASSRHYEL
+42 ENVDSRHYDL
-51 AAGPLEESLNSF
+51 AGGPLDDSLNRF

-85 LRGDYAVQDGLERLL
+85 LRGDYGVHEGLNRLL
-100 AGSGLTVT
+100 VDSGLAAI

-114 YLLIARSQNGDALE
+114 YLLVAYTRDSDALE
-128 LGATTISGLG
+128 LGATTISGLS
-138 LGSTTEHSGSY
+138 LGAATENSGSY
-149 TTDAMQTATKLPL
+149 TTGVMQTATKLPL

-178 MDDQGMRSLDDVVQA
+178 MDDQAMRSLDDVVQA
-193 TPGLRLSAARPA
+193 TPGLRMSAARPA

-213 FPITNLMFDGLPTT
+213 FPITNIMFDGLPTT

-265 MVRKRPTQAFQAS
+265 MVRKRPTKEFQAS
-278 VTGSAGSWDNYRSEL
+278 ITGSAGSWDNYRSEL
-293 DVSGPL
+293 DVSGPVT
-299 NDSASVRGRIV
+299 DSGSVRGRFV
-310 GAYNDKGSYQDY
+310 GAYHDKDSYQDY

-330 YGISEFD
+330 YGVTEFD

-352 DNNNLNWGGLPV
+352 DNNNINWGGLPV
-364 NPDGS
+364 NPNGS
-369 HMGFSRSKT
+369 HMGFSRSKS

-384 HQDVENKTV
+384 HQDIDNKTL

-405 RLHLGASKNWSEFKM
+405 RLHAGASKNWSDFKLV
-420 MGGVLERNNDAT
+420 GAVLERNNDTT
-432 YRQRIFNQN
+432 YRQRVFNQG
-441 RDFDQSTY
+441 RDYDQSTY
-449 DVYATGPFTLLGRE
+449 DFFASGPFALMGRQ

-476 TEATGGTVFVD
+476 TEAVGGTTFINNI
-487 VPDINRFN
+487 DINHFN
-495 PGGLARPNVPD
+495 PNTPRPFVPD
-506 IYSIDDK
+506 IYSINDK
-513 VDQEGLYLTSRWNLT
+513 VDQEGLYVTTRWNLA

-540 WYDAT
+540 WYDST
-545 AIYDQI
+545 SIYNET
-551 NDQYYTSGKTKV
+551 NDQYYTSGKTKET
-563 VRNVTRYAGVIYDLD
+563 RHVTRYAGFIYDLD

-593 QTEKDGQGKGI
+593 QSEKNSDGAGI
-604 EPITGE
+604 KPITGE

-644 DASLCKVIPVGSYGC
+644 DASTCRVIPVGAYGC

-667 SQGIEFEINGALT
+667 SQGIELEINGALT

-685 GAGYTFAQAKYEK
+685 GAGYTFAQAKYKK
-698 DADKAKEGRLFDTD
+698 DADSSKEGTLFDTD
-712 LPRHMFKAS
+712 VPRHMFKAS
-721 TTYQLQGDLKQWR
+721 TTYHLQGDLNKLR
-734 VGANL
+734 VGANV
-739 YSQSATFNK
+739 YSQSSTFNK
-748 GSNVFGNYH
+748 GRNVFGNYH
-757 VEQEAYALV
+757 IEQEAYALV
-766 GLMAGYQVN
+766 GLMAGYQVS
-775 KHLDTQLNINNVFDK
+775 KHLDTQLNINNLFDK

-801 WSPYDVFGDPR
+801 WSPYDVYGDPR
-812 NLMVT
+812 NFTVT
-817 AKYSF
+817 AKYTF

>member
-35 SAAAQAA
+35 SVAAQAA

-79 GKRAPA
+79 GKRAQA

-114 YLLIARSQNGDALE
+114 YLLIARSQSADALE

-149 TTDAMQTATKLPL
+149 TTGAMQTATKLPL

-352 DNNNLNWGGLPV
+352 DNNNINWGGLPV

-513 VDQEGLYLTSRWNLT
+513 VDQEGLYLTTRWNLA

-812 NLMVT
+812 NLIVT

>member
-149 TTDAMQTATKLPL
+149 TTGAMQTATKLPL

-193 TPGLRLSAARPA
+193 MPGLRLSAARPA

-352 DNNNLNWGGLPV
+352 DNNNINWGGLPV

-513 VDQEGLYLTSRWNLT
+513 VDQEGLYLTTRWNLA

>member
-149 TTDAMQTATKLPL
+149 TTGAMQTATKLPL

-352 DNNNLNWGGLPV
+352 DNNNINWGGLPV

-405 RLHLGASKNWSEFKM
+405 RLHLSASKNWSEFKM

-513 VDQEGLYLTSRWNLT
+513 VDQEGLYLTTRWNLA

>member
-35 SAAAQAA
+35 SVAAQAA

-114 YLLIARSQNGDALE
+114 YLLIARSQSADALE

-149 TTDAMQTATKLPL
+149 TTGAMQTATKLPL

-352 DNNNLNWGGLPV
+352 DNNNINWGGLPV

-441 RDFDQSTY
+441 RDFDQFTY

-513 VDQEGLYLTSRWNLT
+513 VDQEGLYLTTRWNLA

-812 NLMVT
+812 NLIVT

>member
-1 MSSAFIPTRPLQ
+1 MSSALISP
-13 RSVLALTL
+13 RSLSRSALALAL
-21 RSMLLAGATSVSLA
+21 QGILLASVA
-35 SAAAQAA
+35 VQAAQAD
-42 EASSRHYEL
+42 SRHYEL

-63 AQVAGISL
+63 AQAAGITL

-85 LRGDYAVQDGLERLL
+85 LRGDYDVHEGLSRLL
-100 AGSGLTVT
+100 NDSNLSVM
-108 RTASGN
+108 RSASGN
-114 YLLIARSQNGDALE
+114 YLLVPRGGDSGALE
-128 LGATTISGLG
+128 LGATNISGLN
-138 LGSTTEHSGSY
+138 LGATTENSSSY
-149 TTDAMQTATKLPL
+149 TTGAMQTATKLPL

-193 TPGLRLSAARPA
+193 TPGLRLAAARPA

-265 MVRKRPTQAFQAS
+265 MVRKRPTQVFQAS
-278 VTGSAGSWDNYRSEL
+278 ITASAGSWDNYRSEL
-293 DVSGPL
+293 DVSGPVNHSGTL
-299 NDSASVRGRIV
+299 RGRFV
-310 GAYNDKGSYQDY
+310 GAYHDKDSYQDY

-330 YGISEFD
+330 YVVSEYD
-337 LTDSTTLTVGASDQN
+337 LSDSITLTLGASEQN
-352 DNNNLNWGGLPV
+352 DNNNINWGGLPV
-364 NPDGS
+364 NPNGS

-384 HQDVENKTV
+384 HQDIDNKTL
-393 FVELDQRFDNDW
+393 FAELDQRFDNDW

-420 MGGVLERNNDAT
+420 MGAVLERNNDAT
-432 YRQRIFNQN
+432 YRQRVFNQG

-449 DVYATGPFTLLGRE
+449 DFFASGPFALLGRQ

-476 TEATGGTVFVD
+476 TEAVGGTVFVD
-487 VPDINRFN
+487 NIDINRFN
-495 PGGLARPNVPD
+495 PGGLARPSVPD
-506 IYSIDDK
+506 VYTLSEK
-513 VDQEGLYLTSRWNLT
+513 VDQEGLYVTTRWNLA

-545 AIYDQI
+545 SIYDQI
-551 NDQYYTSGKTKV
+551 NDQYYTSGKTRE
-563 VRNVTRYAGVIYDLD
+563 VRHLTRYAGVIYDLD

-593 QTEKDGQGKGI
+593 QTEKNGDGGGI
-604 EPITGE
+604 KPITGE

-626 ASASLFQIDQL
+626 ASASVFQIDQL

-644 DASLCKVIPVGSYGC
+644 DARTCTFIPVGAYGC

-667 SQGIEFEINGALT
+667 SQGVELEINGALT

-698 DADKAKEGRLFDTD
+698 DADAAKEGTLFDTD
-712 LPRHMFKAS
+712 VPRHMFKAS
-721 TTYQLQGDLKQWR
+721 TTYRLQGELNHWR
-734 VGANL
+734 IGANL
-739 YSQSATFNK
+739 YSQSSTYNK
-748 GSNVFGNYH
+748 GRNVFGNFQI
-757 VEQEAYALV
+757 EQEAYALV

-801 WSPYDVFGDPR
+801 WSPYDVYGDPR
-812 NLMVT
+812 NFTVT